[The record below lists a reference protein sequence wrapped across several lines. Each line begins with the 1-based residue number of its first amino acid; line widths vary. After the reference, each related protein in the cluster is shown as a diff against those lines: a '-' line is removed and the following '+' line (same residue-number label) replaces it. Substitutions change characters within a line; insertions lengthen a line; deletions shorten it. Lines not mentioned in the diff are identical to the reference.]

1 MTTGVG
7 PSDYV
12 TLGDMLMER
21 HVAGDMGVTHLRTI
35 VIYHNYLMFAVGPIL
50 YSRHSSAVGCND
62 WRTHRIANVHA
73 VVGPL
78 GTGTTERRSHGPAG
92 RPCGQARSVSCVDW
106 IAIDIGV

>member
-1 MTTGVG
+1 MTTGIG

-12 TLGDMLMER
+12 TLVDTLMER
-21 HVAGDMGVTHLRTI
+21 HVAGDMGVAHLRTI

-73 VVGPL
+73 VVGVL
-78 GTGTTERRSHGPAG
+78 ATN
-92 RPCGQARSVSCVDW
+92 
-106 IAIDIGV
+106 AIRAPRG